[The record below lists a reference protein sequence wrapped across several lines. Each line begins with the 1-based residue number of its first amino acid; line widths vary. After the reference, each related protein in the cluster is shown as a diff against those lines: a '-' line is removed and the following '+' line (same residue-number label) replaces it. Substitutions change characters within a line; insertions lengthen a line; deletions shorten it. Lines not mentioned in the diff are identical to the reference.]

1 MKGKVTALTIAVT
14 MLLGLAQPAFTQ
26 SPMQLK
32 GVQVESQS
40 DGVTIKIAT
49 TGTPSYSASLIDT
62 PARLVI
68 DVTGAAYAWDKTRM
82 NPDMPPIKEIRG
94 SQWKVGTARVVVE
107 LTRKVGY
114 RIEQGPDGLTV
125 ILEPSATASSSDGV
139 KPEAAKP
146 DAPKAAPKKAD
157 VAKAEPKAET
167 AKADATK
174 TDAAVKPEPV
184 RKDIARVEAPK
195 APEPAKTETAKPE
208 PVKMD
213 APKPA
218 KPETA
223 KAEVPKPEP
232 AKKAEAAKPEA
243 VKNAEAVKP
252 EPVKA
257 EPKPVAKTEAPKVE
271 AAKVELA
278 KADTA
283 SEVMPQPAVIA
294 QATTTPPANG
304 GRLLSMDFKDADVIN
319 LLRILAA
326 ESGRNIVAGEDVKG
340 KVSISLRNVTWE
352 QALDT
357 ILEVKGLQKVE
368 KGNVLRIVST
378 EQLTKERE
386 AEARVN
392 EAKVKAEID
401 TRTKLAEAQIKEQ
414 DLAARKIANE
424 AAAEEARSRGPL
436 REETVRLSYAD
447 PEEVAKTLQGIL
459 GIPPEGTQPVS
470 GTLPSVPPV
479 ISSTGPNLAL
489 PNQPPFSAM
498 YGPGPAPAP
507 MVSVSQDVLAKGIT
521 IRAHKPTNT
530 IFIRHYQADLERIK
544 KLIRE
549 QLDIPLPQVKI
560 EARMEILDR
569 TALEAIGV
577 QWGGATAGNTGKAT
591 LVGQG
596 FQSAPS
602 TVPGMTLPAVGGVLQ
617 PDGSTVVTSPTGVQG
632 MRTKNNNFILDR
644 LLPIDTQTG
653 LPIGGNLV
661 NIPFQSLPN
670 ASQFTPAGG
679 IAFGI
684 VGTNFN
690 INLALQALENQGKT
704 RTLARPEIVTV
715 ENAKAEIS
723 LGEEIPYATVSS
735 AGTQIQFKEA
745 VLKLNVTPTV
755 TRERI
760 SNEDVTKIKL
770 VIMVENNSRGQ
781 TISPAPGV
789 AVPIINK
796 RKAETQVLIREG
808 ERLVIGGV
816 TQSSQENTVRK
827 VPVFGDIPVVGWL
840 FKARENFESGR
851 ELVVFLTPSLVK
863 SEAAIAARPPASR

>member
-1 MKGKVTALTIAVT
+1 MNRKVTALSLALL
-14 MLLGLAQPAFTQ
+14 MLLGPALPAAAQSAV
-26 SPMQLK
+26 QLK
-32 GVQVESQS
+32 NVQVESKS
-40 DGVTIKIAT
+40 EGVTIKIAT

-62 PARLVI
+62 PNRLVI
-68 DVTGAAYAWDKTRM
+68 DLTGAAYAWDKTRL
-82 NPDMPPIKEIRG
+82 NPDVAPIKEIRG

-114 RIEQGPDGLTV
+114 RIEESADGLSV
-125 ILEPSATASSSDGV
+125 ILEPSATASVDPAE
-139 KPEAAKP
+139 KAE
-146 DAPKAAPKKAD
+146 APKAAPKKA
-157 VAKAEPKAET
+157 ET
-167 AKADATK
+167 AKPEPTASKAE
-174 TDAAVKPEPV
+174 AVKPEPV

-195 APEPAKTETAKPE
+195 APEPVKAEPAKL
-208 PVKMD
+208 D
-213 APKPA
+213 APKPVKA
-218 KPETA
+218 EPVKLDAPKPVA
-223 KAEVPKPEP
+223 KADVPKP
-232 AKKAEAAKPEA
+232 AAKADAP
-243 VKNAEAVKP
+243 KP

-257 EPKPVAKTEAPKVE
+257 EAKAEAPKVDM
-271 AAKVELA
+271 AKTEVAEPA
-278 KADTA
+278 TA
-283 SEVMPQPAVIA
+283 VPAVPQPAVIA
-294 QATTTPPANG
+294 QATTTPPTNG
-304 GRLLSMDFKDADVIN
+304 GRLLSMDFKDADVVN

-352 QALDT
+352 QALET

-368 KGNVLRIVST
+368 KGNVIRIVST

-392 EAKVKAEID
+392 EAKLKAEID
-401 TRTKLAEAQIKEQ
+401 TRTKMAEAQIKEQ
-414 DLAARKIANE
+414 DLAARRIANE
-424 AAAEEARSRGPL
+424 AAAEEARQRGPL

-470 GTLPSVPPV
+470 GTIPSVPPV

-489 PNQPPFSAM
+489 PNQPPFSAL
-498 YGPGPAPAP
+498 YGPGAPP
-507 MVSVSQDVLAKGIT
+507 SPVVSVSQDVLAKGIT

-530 IFIRHYQADLERIK
+530 IFIRHYAADLERIK

-602 TVPGMTLPAVGGVLQ
+602 TVPGLTLPAVGGVLQ
-617 PDGSTVVTSPTGVQG
+617 PDGSTVVTAPTGVQG
-632 MRTKNNNFILDR
+632 LTTKNNNFLLDR
-644 LLPIDTQTG
+644 LLPIDRQTG

-760 SNEDVTKIKL
+760 INNEEITKIKL
-770 VIMVENNSRGQ
+770 VIIVENNSRGQ

-789 AVPIINK
+789 AVPVINK

-827 VPVFGDIPVVGWL
+827 VPVFGDIPLLGWM
-840 FKARENFESGR
+840 FKARENFETGR

-863 SEAAIAARPPASR
+863 TDGTLAARPASR

>member
-1 MKGKVTALTIAVT
+1 MKGKGMAFALAVL
-14 MLLGLAQPAFTQ
+14 MLIGLAHPAAGQ
-26 SPMQLK
+26 SAVQLK
-32 GVQVESQS
+32 DVQVEQQNDS
-40 DGVTIKIAT
+40 VTVKLWT
-49 TGTPSYSASLIDT
+49 TAIPSYSASLIDT
-62 PARLVI
+62 PTRLVI
-68 DVTGAAYAWDKTRM
+68 DLTGTAYAWDKSRV
-82 NPDMPPIKEIRG
+82 NPDVAPIREIRG
-94 SQWKVGTARVVVE
+94 SQWKVGTARIVLE

-114 RIEQGPDGLTV
+114 RIEPSAEGLSV
-125 ILEPSATASSSDGV
+125 VLEPSASAASD
-139 KPEAAKP
+139 
-146 DAPKAAPKKAD
+146 DAPKATASKPAPKT
-157 VAKAEPKAET
+157 VAKAEIAKAET
-167 AKADATK
+167 PKSDAAKPEMAKAEAPKADA
-174 TDAAVKPEPV
+174 
-184 RKDIARVEAPK
+184 RKDIARI
-195 APEPAKTETAKPE
+195 
-208 PVKMD
+208 D
-213 APKPA
+213 APRA
-218 KPETA
+218 
-223 KAEVPKPEP
+223 EP
-232 AKKAEAAKPEA
+232 AKKDVARAETPKAEPTKAEAPKP
-243 VKNAEAVKP
+243 V
-252 EPVKA
+252 VKA
-257 EPKPVAKTEAPKVE
+257 EVPKVE
-271 AAKVELA
+271 AAKADASKAEARVEA
-278 KADTA
+278 APV
-283 SEVMPQPAVIA
+283 VMTPPPAIVA
-294 QATTTPPANG
+294 QATVTPAPPPANG

-326 ESGRNIVAGEDVKG
+326 ESGKNIVAGDDVKG
-340 KVSISLRNVTWE
+340 KVSVSLRNVTWE

-357 ILEVKGLQKVE
+357 ILEVKGLQKIE
-368 KGNVLRIVST
+368 KGNVIRIVST

-392 EAKVKAEID
+392 EAKLKAEID
-401 TRTKLAEAQIKEQ
+401 TRTKLAEAQIREQ

-470 GTLPSVPPV
+470 GTIPSVSPV
-479 ISSTGPNLAL
+479 ISSTAPNLAL
-489 PNQPPFSAM
+489 PNQPPFSAL
-498 YGPGPAPAP
+498 YGPGPPPAAV
-507 MVSVSQDVLAKGIT
+507 VSISQDVLAKGIT
-521 IRAHKPTNT
+521 IRSHKPTNT

-577 QWGGATAGNTGKAT
+577 QWGGAAAGNTKNTT

-602 TVPGMTLPAVGGVLQ
+602 AVPGMTLPAVGGVLQ
-617 PDGSTVVTSPTGVQG
+617 PDGSTVVTAPTGVQG
-632 MRTKNNNFILDR
+632 VQPRNSDLTLSR
-644 LLPIDTQTG
+644 LLPVDRLTG

-715 ENAKAEIS
+715 ENNKAEVS

-745 VLKLNVTPTV
+745 VLKLTVTPTV
-755 TRERI
+755 TREKI
-760 SNEDVTKIKL
+760 NSEDITKIKMV
-770 VIMVENNSRGQ
+770 VIVENNSRGD
-781 TISPAPGV
+781 TITPAAGV
-789 AVPIINK
+789 SVPIINR
-796 RKAETQVLIREG
+796 RKAETQVLMREG

-816 TQSSQENTVRK
+816 TQSVQQQTVRK
-827 VPVFGDIPVVGWL
+827 VPLFGDIPLLGWL
-840 FKARENFESGR
+840 FKARENFETGR

-863 SEAAIAARPPASR
+863 SEGALAARPAAGK

>member
-1 MKGKVTALTIAVT
+1 MALTIALL
-14 MLLGLAQPAFTQ
+14 MLLGSALPAAAQSAV
-26 SPMQLK
+26 QLK
-32 GVQVESQS
+32 NVKVESRA

-62 PARLVI
+62 PNRLVI
-68 DVTGAAYAWDKTRM
+68 DVTGAAYAWDKTRL
-82 NPDMPPIKEIRG
+82 NPDVAPIKEIRG

-114 RIEQGPDGLTV
+114 RIEESVDGLSV
-125 ILEPSATASSSDGV
+125 ILEPSATASADPAE
-139 KPEAAKP
+139 KPEP
-146 DAPKAAPKKAD
+146 VKAAPKKAE
-157 VAKAEPKAET
+157 V
-167 AKADATK
+167 AKADAPK
-174 TDAAVKPEPV
+174 ADAVKPEPA
-184 RKDIARVEAPK
+184 RKDIARVETPK
-195 APEPAKTETAKPE
+195 APEPVKAEPAKPAPKPVAKAETPKAE
-208 PVKMD
+208 PVKAEPVKAEPVKPE
-213 APKPA
+213 APKPV
-218 KPETA
+218 A
-223 KAEVPKPEP
+223 KAETP
-232 AKKAEAAKPEA
+232 
-243 VKNAEAVKP
+243 KP

-257 EPKPVAKTEAPKVE
+257 EPKVETPKADV
-271 AAKVELA
+271 A
-278 KADTA
+278 KADVAPSGTA
-283 SEVMPQPAVIA
+283 VPAVPHPVVLA
-294 QATTTPPANG
+294 QATTTPADG

-319 LLRILAA
+319 LLRILAS

-340 KVSISLRNVTWE
+340 RVSISLRNVTWE

-368 KGNVLRIVST
+368 KGNVIRIVST

-392 EAKVKAEID
+392 EAKLKAEID
-401 TRTKLAEAQIKEQ
+401 TRTKMAEAQIKEQ
-414 DLAARKIANE
+414 DLAARRIANE
-424 AAAEEARSRGPL
+424 AAAEEARQRGPL

-470 GTLPSVPPV
+470 GTIPSVPPV

-489 PNQPPFSAM
+489 PNQPPFSAL
-498 YGPGPAPAP
+498 YGPGAPP
-507 MVSVSQDVLAKGIT
+507 SPVVSVSQDVLAKGIT

-530 IFIRHYQADLERIK
+530 IFIRHYAADLERIK
-544 KLIRE
+544 KLIHE

-577 QWGGATAGNTGKAT
+577 QWGGAAAGNAKNTT

-596 FQSAPS
+596 FQSAPGA
-602 TVPGMTLPAVGGVLQ
+602 VPGQTLPAVGGVLQ

-632 MRTKNNNFILDR
+632 LTTKNNNFNLSR
-644 LLPIDTQTG
+644 LLPIDTATG

-760 SNEDVTKIKL
+760 NNEEVTKIKL
-770 VIMVENNSRGQ
+770 VIIVENNSRGASL
-781 TISPAPGV
+781 SPAPGV
-789 AVPIINK
+789 LVPVINK

-827 VPVFGDIPVVGWL
+827 VPVFGDIPLLGWL
-840 FKARENFESGR
+840 FKARENFETGR

-863 SEAAIAARPPASR
+863 TDGALLARPASR

>member
-1 MKGKVTALTIAVT
+1 MTLALAVL
-14 MLLGLAQPAFTQ
+14 MLIGLAQPAAGQ
-26 SPMQLK
+26 SAIQLK
-32 GVQVESQS
+32 DVQVEQQS
-40 DGVTIKIAT
+40 DSVTVKLWT
-49 TGTPSYSASLIDT
+49 TGTPNYSASLIDT
-62 PARLVI
+62 PTRLVI
-68 DVTGAAYAWDKTRM
+68 DLTGTAYAWDKSRV
-82 NPDMPPIKEIRG
+82 NPDVAPIREIRG
-94 SQWKVGTARVVVE
+94 SQWKVGTARIVLE

-114 RIEQGPDGLTV
+114 RIEPSAEGLSV
-125 ILEPSATASSSDGV
+125 ILDPSASAVS
-139 KPEAAKP
+139 E
-146 DAPKAAPKKAD
+146 DAPKATASKPAPKP
-157 VAKAEPKAET
+157 VAKAEMAKAETPKVDPTKTEMVKVEAPKAE
-167 AKADATK
+167 
-174 TDAAVKPEPV
+174 P
-184 RKDIARVEAPK
+184 RKDIARVDAPKVSEAPK
-195 APEPAKTETAKPE
+195 VERVKKDVARAET
-208 PVKMD
+208 
-213 APKPA
+213 PKP
-218 KPETA
+218 
-223 KAEVPKPEP
+223 
-232 AKKAEAAKPEA
+232 
-243 VKNAEAVKP
+243 
-252 EPVKA
+252 
-257 EPKPVAKTEAPKVE
+257 EAPKVE
-271 AAKVELA
+271 APKPVVKAEAPKAEAPKAEVPKVEA
-278 KADTA
+278 VKANA
-283 SEVMPQPAVIA
+283 PEVEARVEPAPVVVTPPPAIVA
-294 QATTTPPANG
+294 QATATPTPAPAG
-304 GRLLSMDFKDADVIN
+304 GSGRLLSMDFKDADVIN

-340 KVSISLRNVTWE
+340 KVSISLRNVTWD

-368 KGNVLRIVST
+368 KGNVIRIVST

-392 EAKVKAEID
+392 EAKLKAEID

-414 DLAARKIANE
+414 DLAARKLANE

-459 GIPPEGTQPVS
+459 GIPPEGTSPVS
-470 GTLPSVPPV
+470 GTIPSVPPV
-479 ISSTGPNLAL
+479 IGSGGPNLAL
-489 PNQPPFSAM
+489 PNQPPFSAL
-498 YGPGPAPAP
+498 YGPGQPPAQ
-507 MVSVSQDVLAKGIT
+507 MVSISQDVLAKGIT

-544 KLIRE
+544 KLIHE

-577 QWGGATAGNTGKAT
+577 QWGGAAAGNTKNTT

-617 PDGSTVVTSPTGVQG
+617 PDGSTIVTSPTGVQG
-632 MRTKNNNFILDR
+632 VQSRNSNLNLSR
-644 LLPIDTQTG
+644 LLPVDTTTG

-670 ASQFTPAGG
+670 ASSFTPAGG

-715 ENAKAEIS
+715 ENNKAEVS

-745 VLKLNVTPTV
+745 VLKLTVTPTV
-755 TRERI
+755 TREKLN
-760 SNEDVTKIKL
+760 NEEITKIKMV
-770 VIMVENNSRGQ
+770 VIVENNSRGD
-781 TISPAPGV
+781 TITPAAGV
-789 AVPIINK
+789 SVPIINR
-796 RKAETQVLIREG
+796 RKAETQVLMREG

-816 TQSSQENTVRK
+816 TQSVQQNTVRK
-827 VPVFGDIPVVGWL
+827 VPLFGDIPLLGWL
-840 FKARENFESGR
+840 FKARETFESGR

-863 SEAAIAARPPASR
+863 SDGAMAARPASGR

>member
-1 MKGKVTALTIAVT
+1 MKGKVSALTLAVL
-14 MLLGLAQPAFTQ
+14 MLLGLAQPASAQ
-26 SPMQLK
+26 SAVQLK
-32 GVQVESQS
+32 DVQVESQL
-40 DGVTIKIAT
+40 DGVTVKIAT

-68 DVTGAAYAWDKTRM
+68 DLTGAAYAWDKTRL

-114 RIEQGPDGLTV
+114 RIEQSADGLSV
-125 ILEPSATASSSDGV
+125 VLEPSSTASIEPAKTEAPKAAAPKKVEPAKPEVAKSEAV
-139 KPEAAKP
+139 KPEA
-146 DAPKAAPKKAD
+146 
-157 VAKAEPKAET
+157 
-167 AKADATK
+167 
-174 TDAAVKPEPV
+174 
-184 RKDIARVEAPK
+184 RKDIARVETPK
-195 APEPAKTETAKPE
+195 APDPAKVDTVKADVPKPMAKAETPKPE
-208 PVKMD
+208 PKLE

-218 KPETA
+218 AKVEAPKHVV
-223 KAEVPKPEP
+223 KAEAPQVEP
-232 AKKAEAAKPEA
+232 AK
-243 VKNAEAVKP
+243 V
-252 EPVKA
+252 
-257 EPKPVAKTEAPKVE
+257 EAP
-271 AAKVELA
+271 KVELA
-278 KADTA
+278 KAEPAAETA
-283 SEVMPQPAVIA
+283 PPATAVIA

-304 GRLLSMDFKDADVIN
+304 GRLLSMDFKDADVVN

-340 KVSISLRNVTWE
+340 KVSLSLRNVTWE

-368 KGNVLRIVST
+368 KGNVIRIVST

-424 AAAEEARSRGPL
+424 AAAEEARARGPL

-470 GTLPSVPPV
+470 GTIPSVPPV
-479 ISSTGPNLAL
+479 ISSSGPNLAL
-489 PNQPPFSAM
+489 PNQPPFSAL
-498 YGPGPAPAP
+498 YGPGAPPAPL
-507 MVSVSQDVLAKGIT
+507 VSISQDVLAKGIT

-596 FQSAPS
+596 FQSAPGS
-602 TVPGMTLPAVGGVLQ
+602 TPGMTLPAVGGVLQ
-617 PDGSTVVTSPTGVQG
+617 PDGSTVVTSPTPVQG
-632 MRTKNNNFILDR
+632 MTTRNNAFLLNR
-644 LLPIDTQTG
+644 LLPIDSTTG

-755 TRERI
+755 TREKI
-760 SNEDVTKIKL
+760 NNDDVTKIKL
-770 VIMVENNSRGQ
+770 VIMVENNSRGD
-781 TISPAPGV
+781 TITPAAGV

-796 RKAETQVLIREG
+796 RKAETQVLMREG

-816 TQSSQENTVRK
+816 TQSVQQNTVRK
-827 VPVFGDIPVVGWL
+827 VPIFGDIPLLGWL
-840 FKARENFESGR
+840 FKARENFETGR

-863 SEAAIAARPPASR
+863 TDAVVARPAASR

>member
-1 MKGKVTALTIAVT
+1 MTRKATALTIALL
-14 MLLGLAQPAFTQ
+14 MLLGPALPAAAQNAV
-26 SPMQLK
+26 QLK
-32 GVQVESQS
+32 NVQVESRT

-62 PARLVI
+62 PNRLVI
-68 DVTGAAYAWDKTRM
+68 DVTGAAYAWSKTRL
-82 NPDMPPIKEIRG
+82 NPDVDPIKEIRG

-114 RIEQGPDGLTV
+114 RIEESADGLAV
-125 ILEPSATASSSDGV
+125 VLEPSATASVD
-139 KPEAAKP
+139 PAEKP
-146 DAPKAAPKKAD
+146 DTPKVAPKKAE
-157 VAKAEPKAET
+157 VAKTEVPKAE
-167 AKADATK
+167 APKAE
-174 TDAAVKPEPV
+174 AVKPEPA
-184 RKDIARVEAPK
+184 RKEIARVEAPK
-195 APEPAKTETAKPE
+195 APEPVKAEPGKPE
-208 PVKMD
+208 
-213 APKPA
+213 APKPV
-218 KPETA
+218 A
-223 KAEVPKPEP
+223 KAEAP
-232 AKKAEAAKPEA
+232 
-243 VKNAEAVKP
+243 KP

-257 EPKPVAKTEAPKVE
+257 EPKVEAPKADMAKTEVASS
-271 AAKVELA
+271 A
-278 KADTA
+278 TA
-283 SEVMPQPAVIA
+283 VPAVPHPVVIA
-294 QATTTPPANG
+294 QATTTPTDG
-304 GRLLSMDFKDADVIN
+304 GRLLSMDFKDADVVN

-326 ESGRNIVAGEDVKG
+326 ESGRNIVSGEDVKG
-340 KVSISLRNVTWE
+340 RVSISLRNVTWE

-368 KGNVLRIVST
+368 KGNVIRIVST

-392 EAKVKAEID
+392 EAKLKAEID
-401 TRTKLAEAQIKEQ
+401 TRTKMAEAQIKEQ
-414 DLAARKIANE
+414 DLAARRIANE
-424 AAAEEARSRGPL
+424 AAAEEARQRGPL

-459 GIPPEGTQPVS
+459 GIPPEGTQPIS
-470 GTLPSVPPV
+470 GTIPSVPPV

-489 PNQPPFSAM
+489 PNQPPFSAL
-498 YGPGPAPAP
+498 YGPGAPPAPV
-507 MVSVSQDVLAKGIT
+507 VSVSQDVLAKGIT

-544 KLIRE
+544 RLIRE

-569 TALEAIGV
+569 TALEALGV
-577 QWGGATAGNTGKAT
+577 QWGGATSANTGNTT

-602 TVPGMTLPAVGGVLQ
+602 TVPGLTLPVVGGVLQ

-632 MRTKNNNFILDR
+632 FQPRNTNMTLGR
-644 LLPIDTQTG
+644 LLPIDSLTG
-653 LPIGGNLV
+653 LPLAGNLV

-670 ASQFTPAGG
+670 ASNFTPAGG

-684 VGTNFN
+684 VGSRFN

-715 ENAKAEIS
+715 ENNKAEVS

-745 VLKLNVTPTV
+745 VLKLAVTPTV
-755 TRERI
+755 TREKI
-760 SNEDVTKIKL
+760 NNEDVTKIKM
-770 VIMVENNSRGQ
+770 VVMVENNSRGD
-781 TISPAPGV
+781 TISPAAGV
-789 AVPIINK
+789 SVPIIQR
-796 RKAETQVLIREG
+796 RKAETQVLMKEG

-816 TQSSQENTVRK
+816 TQSTQANTVRK
-827 VPVFGDIPVVGWL
+827 VPVFGDIPLLGWM
-840 FKARENFESGR
+840 FKARENFETGR
-851 ELVVFLTPSLVK
+851 ELVVFLTPTLVK
-863 SEAAIAARPPASR
+863 TDGALLAKPLSR

>member
-1 MKGKVTALTIAVT
+1 MKGKVSALTLAVL
-14 MLLGLAQPAFTQ
+14 MLLGLAQPASAQ
-26 SPMQLK
+26 SAVQLK
-32 GVQVESQS
+32 DVQVESQL
-40 DGVTIKIAT
+40 DGVTVKIAT

-68 DVTGAAYAWDKTRM
+68 DLTGAAYAWDKTRL

-94 SQWKVGTARVVVE
+94 SQWKAGTARVVVE

-114 RIEQGPDGLTV
+114 RIEQSAEGLSV
-125 ILEPSATASSSDGV
+125 VLEPSSTASTEPAKAETPKAAAPKKVETAKTETKSEPVKPEVAKSEAV
-139 KPEAAKP
+139 KPEA
-146 DAPKAAPKKAD
+146 
-157 VAKAEPKAET
+157 
-167 AKADATK
+167 
-174 TDAAVKPEPV
+174 
-184 RKDIARVEAPK
+184 RKDIARVETPK
-195 APEPAKTETAKPE
+195 APDPAKVDT
-208 PVKMD
+208 
-213 APKPA
+213 
-218 KPETA
+218 
-223 KAEVPKPEP
+223 
-232 AKKAEAAKPEA
+232 
-243 VKNAEAVKP
+243 
-252 EPVKA
+252 VKA
-257 EPKPVAKTEAPKVE
+257 DAPKPVAKAETPKPEPKLEAPKPAAKVE
-271 AAKVELA
+271 APKPVAKAEAPQVEPAKVELA
-278 KADTA
+278 KAEPAAETA
-283 SEVMPQPAVIA
+283 PPATAVIA
-294 QATTTPPANG
+294 QATTTPPTNG
-304 GRLLSMDFKDADVIN
+304 GRLLSMDFKDADVVN

-340 KVSISLRNVTWE
+340 KVSLSLRNVTWE

-368 KGNVLRIVST
+368 KGNVIRIVST

-392 EAKVKAEID
+392 EAKLKAEID

-470 GTLPSVPPV
+470 GTIPSVPPV
-479 ISSTGPNLAL
+479 ISSSGPNLAL

-498 YGPGPAPAP
+498 YGPGQPPAPL
-507 MVSVSQDVLAKGIT
+507 VSISQDVLAKGIT

-602 TVPGMTLPAVGGVLQ
+602 SVPGMTLPAVGGVLQ

-632 MRTKNNNFILDR
+632 MRTKNNNFLLDR
-644 LLPIDTQTG
+644 LLPIDTATG

-661 NIPFQSLPN
+661 NIPFSSLPN

-745 VLKLNVTPTV
+745 VLKLTVTPTV
-755 TRERI
+755 TREKI
-760 SNEDVTKIKL
+760 NNEDVTKIKL
-770 VIMVENNSRGQ
+770 VMIVENNSRGD
-781 TISPAPGV
+781 TITPAAGV

-796 RKAETQVLIREG
+796 RKAETQVLMREG

-816 TQSSQENTVRK
+816 TQSVQQNTVRK
-827 VPVFGDIPVVGWL
+827 VPIFGDIPLFGWL
-840 FKARENFESGR
+840 FKARENFETGR

-863 SEAAIAARPPASR
+863 TDAAVFARPAASR

>member
-1 MKGKVTALTIAVT
+1 MIGKGMTLALAVL
-14 MLLGLAQPAFTQ
+14 MLIGLAQPAAGQ
-26 SPMQLK
+26 SAMQLK
-32 GVQVESQS
+32 DVQVEQQS
-40 DGVTIKIAT
+40 DSVTVKLWT
-49 TGTPSYSASLIDT
+49 TGTPNYSASLIDT
-62 PARLVI
+62 PTRLVI
-68 DVTGAAYAWDKTRM
+68 DLTGTAYAWDKSRV
-82 NPDMPPIKEIRG
+82 NPDVAPIREIRG
-94 SQWKVGTARVVVE
+94 SQWKVGTARIVLE

-114 RIEQGPDGLTV
+114 RIEPSAEGLSV
-125 ILEPSATASSSDGV
+125 ILEPSASAVS
-139 KPEAAKP
+139 A
-146 DAPKAAPKKAD
+146 DAPKATASKPAPKP
-157 VAKAEPKAET
+157 VAKAEMAKAETPKVDPTKAEMVKVQAPKAE
-167 AKADATK
+167 
-174 TDAAVKPEPV
+174 P
-184 RKDIARVEAPK
+184 RKDIARVDAAKVSEALK
-195 APEPAKTETAKPE
+195 AE
-208 PVKMD
+208 PVKKD
-213 APKPA
+213 VARAETPKA
-218 KPETA
+218 
-223 KAEVPKPEP
+223 
-232 AKKAEAAKPEA
+232 
-243 VKNAEAVKP
+243 
-252 EPVKA
+252 
-257 EPKPVAKTEAPKVE
+257 EAPKVE
-271 AAKVELA
+271 APKPAVKAEAPKAEAPKVEALKA
-278 KADTA
+278 EVPKVEAVKADA
-283 SEVMPQPAVIA
+283 PKDEARVEPAPVVVTPPPAIVA
-294 QATTTPPANG
+294 QATATPTPAPAG
-304 GRLLSMDFKDADVIN
+304 GSGRLLSMDFKDADVIN

-340 KVSISLRNVTWE
+340 KVSISLRNVTWD

-368 KGNVLRIVST
+368 KGNVIRIVST

-392 EAKVKAEID
+392 EAKLKAEID

-414 DLAARKIANE
+414 DLAARKLANE

-470 GTLPSVPPV
+470 GTIPSVPPV
-479 ISSTGPNLAL
+479 IGSGGPNLAL
-489 PNQPPFSAM
+489 PNQPPFSAL

-507 MVSVSQDVLAKGIT
+507 VVSISQDVLAKGIT

-544 KLIRE
+544 KLIHE

-577 QWGGATAGNTGKAT
+577 QWGGAAAGNTKNTT

-602 TVPGMTLPAVGGVLQ
+602 AVPGMTLPAVGGVLQ

-632 MRTKNNNFILDR
+632 LQTRNSNFNLSR
-644 LLPIDTQTG
+644 LLPVDTTTG

-670 ASQFTPAGG
+670 ASSFTPAGG

-715 ENAKAEIS
+715 ENNKAEVS

-745 VLKLNVTPTV
+745 VLKLTVTPTV
-755 TRERI
+755 TREKLN
-760 SNEDVTKIKL
+760 NEEITKIKMV
-770 VIMVENNSRGQ
+770 VIVENNSRGD
-781 TISPAPGV
+781 TITPAAGV
-789 AVPIINK
+789 SVPIINR
-796 RKAETQVLIREG
+796 RKAETQVLMREG

-816 TQSSQENTVRK
+816 TQSVQQNTVRK
-827 VPVFGDIPVVGWL
+827 VPVFGDIPLLGWL
-840 FKARENFESGR
+840 FKARETFESGR

-863 SEAAIAARPPASR
+863 SDGAIAARPASGR

>member
-1 MKGKVTALTIAVT
+1 MKGKRIA
-14 MLLGLAQPAFTQ
+14 LGLAVLMLIGTGQ
-26 SPMQLK
+26 SATGQSAMQLK
-32 GVQVESQS
+32 DVQVEQQADS
-40 DGVTIKIAT
+40 VTVKLWT
-49 TGTPSYSASLIDT
+49 TGTPNYSASLIDT
-62 PARLVI
+62 PTRLVI
-68 DVTGAAYAWDKTRM
+68 DLTGTAYAWDKTRV
-82 NPDMPPIKEIRG
+82 NPDVAPIREIRG
-94 SQWKVGTARVVVE
+94 SQWKVGTARIVLE

-114 RIEQGPDGLTV
+114 RIEPSAEGLSV
-125 ILEPSATASSSDGV
+125 ILEPSATAVTD
-139 KPEAAKP
+139 
-146 DAPKAAPKKAD
+146 DAPKAAARKPAPKP
-157 VAKAEPKAET
+157 VAKAETPQVDAPKADAPKPEAPKAE
-167 AKADATK
+167 A
-174 TDAAVKPEPV
+174 
-184 RKDIARVEAPK
+184 RKDIARVDPPKAPAAPKAEPAKAEPVKKDVARAETPKADSAKVEAPK
-195 APEPAKTETAKPE
+195 
-208 PVKMD
+208 PVL
-213 APKPA
+213 
-218 KPETA
+218 
-223 KAEVPKPEP
+223 
-232 AKKAEAAKPEA
+232 KAEAPK
-243 VKNAEAVKP
+243 V
-252 EPVKA
+252 EPAPKA
-257 EPKPVAKTEAPKVE
+257 EAPKVE
-271 AAKVELA
+271 A
-278 KADTA
+278 
-283 SEVMPQPAVIA
+283 PAPVIVPPPPAIVA
-294 QATTTPPANG
+294 QATVTPAPPPAG

-368 KGNVLRIVST
+368 RGNVIRIVST

-392 EAKVKAEID
+392 DAKLKAEID

-414 DLAARKIANE
+414 DLAARRLANE

-447 PEEVAKTLQGIL
+447 PDEVAKTLQGIL

-470 GTLPSVPPV
+470 GTIPSVPTV
-479 ISSTGPNLAL
+479 ISSSAPNLAL
-489 PNQPPFSAM
+489 PSQPPFSAL
-498 YGPGPAPAP
+498 YVPGQAPAQ
-507 MVSVSQDVLAKGIT
+507 MVSISQDVLAKGIT
-521 IRAHKPTNT
+521 IRSHKPTNT

-577 QWGGATAGNTGKAT
+577 QWGGAAAGNVGSNTI
-591 LVGQG
+591 VGQG

-602 TVPGMTLPAVGGVLQ
+602 AVPGMTLPAVGGVLQ
-617 PDGSTVVTSPTGVQG
+617 PDGSTVVTTPTGAQG
-632 MRTKNNNFILDR
+632 IATRNSNLTLSR
-644 LLPIDTQTG
+644 LLPIDTSTG

-684 VGTNFN
+684 VGTKFN

-715 ENAKAEIS
+715 ENNKAEVS

-745 VLKLNVTPTV
+745 VLKLTVTPTV
-755 TRERI
+755 TREKLN
-760 SNEDVTKIKL
+760 NEEITKIKMV
-770 VIMVENNSRGQ
+770 VIVENNSRGD
-781 TISPAPGV
+781 TITPAAGV
-789 AVPIINK
+789 SVPIINR
-796 RKAETQVLIREG
+796 RKAETQVLMREG

-816 TQSSQENTVRK
+816 TQSVQQNTVRK
-827 VPVFGDIPVVGWL
+827 VPLFGDIPLLGWL
-840 FKARENFESGR
+840 FKARETFESGR
-851 ELVVFLTPSLVK
+851 ELVVFLTPSLVR
-863 SEAAIAARPPASR
+863 SDGAIAVRPR

>member
-1 MKGKVTALTIAVT
+1 MKGKGMAFALAVL
-14 MLLGLAQPAFTQ
+14 MLIGLAHPAAGQ
-26 SPMQLK
+26 SAVQLK
-32 GVQVESQS
+32 DVQVEQQNDS
-40 DGVTIKIAT
+40 VTVKLWT
-49 TGTPSYSASLIDT
+49 TGIPSYSASLIDT
-62 PARLVI
+62 PTRLVI
-68 DVTGAAYAWDKTRM
+68 DLTGTAYAWDKSRV
-82 NPDMPPIKEIRG
+82 NPDVAPIREIRG
-94 SQWKVGTARVVVE
+94 SQWKVGTARIVLE

-114 RIEQGPDGLTV
+114 RIEPSAEGLSV
-125 ILEPSATASSSDGV
+125 VLEPSASAASD
-139 KPEAAKP
+139 
-146 DAPKAAPKKAD
+146 DAPKATASKPAPKTVAKPEI
-157 VAKAEPKAET
+157 AKAETPKSDAAKPEMAKAE
-167 AKADATK
+167 APKADA
-174 TDAAVKPEPV
+174 
-184 RKDIARVEAPK
+184 RKDIARI
-195 APEPAKTETAKPE
+195 
-208 PVKMD
+208 D
-213 APKPA
+213 APRA
-218 KPETA
+218 
-223 KAEVPKPEP
+223 EP
-232 AKKAEAAKPEA
+232 AKKDVARAETPKA
-243 VKNAEAVKP
+243 

-257 EPKPVAKTEAPKVE
+257 EPVKAEPTKKDVARAETPKAEPTKAEAPKPVVKAEVPKVE
-271 AAKVELA
+271 AAKADASKAEARVEA
-278 KADTA
+278 APV
-283 SEVMPQPAVIA
+283 VMTPPPAIVA
-294 QATTTPPANG
+294 QATVTPAPPPANG

-326 ESGRNIVAGEDVKG
+326 ESGKNIVAGDDVKG
-340 KVSISLRNVTWE
+340 KVSVSLRNVTWE

-357 ILEVKGLQKVE
+357 ILEVKGLQKIE
-368 KGNVLRIVST
+368 KGNVIRIVST

-392 EAKVKAEID
+392 EAKLKAEID
-401 TRTKLAEAQIKEQ
+401 TRTKLAEAQIREQ

-470 GTLPSVPPV
+470 GTIPSVSPV
-479 ISSTGPNLAL
+479 ISSTAPNLAL
-489 PNQPPFSAM
+489 PNQPPFSAL
-498 YGPGPAPAP
+498 YGPGPPPAAV
-507 MVSVSQDVLAKGIT
+507 VSISQDVLAKGIT
-521 IRAHKPTNT
+521 IRSHKPTNT

-577 QWGGATAGNTGKAT
+577 QWGGAAAGNTKNTT

-602 TVPGMTLPAVGGVLQ
+602 AVPGMTLPAVGGVLQ
-617 PDGSTVVTSPTGVQG
+617 PDGSTVVTAPTGVQG
-632 MRTKNNNFILDR
+632 VQPRNSDLTLSR
-644 LLPIDTQTG
+644 LLPVDRLTG

-715 ENAKAEIS
+715 ENNKAEVS

-745 VLKLNVTPTV
+745 VLKLTVTPTV
-755 TRERI
+755 TREKI
-760 SNEDVTKIKL
+760 NSEDITKIKMV
-770 VIMVENNSRGQ
+770 VIVENNSRGD
-781 TISPAPGV
+781 TITPAAGV
-789 AVPIINK
+789 SVPIINR
-796 RKAETQVLIREG
+796 RKAETQVLMREG

-816 TQSSQENTVRK
+816 TQSVQQQTVRK
-827 VPVFGDIPVVGWL
+827 VPLFGDIPLLGWL
-840 FKARENFESGR
+840 FKARENFETGR

-863 SEAAIAARPPASR
+863 SEGALAARPAAGK

>member
-1 MKGKVTALTIAVT
+1 MNGKVSAVMLAVL
-14 MLLGLAQPAFTQ
+14 MLLGLAQPASAQ
-26 SPMQLK
+26 SAVQLK
-32 GVQVESQS
+32 DVQVESQL
-40 DGVTIKIAT
+40 DGVTVKITT
-49 TGTPSYSASLIDT
+49 TGMPSYSASLIDT

-68 DVTGAAYAWDKTRM
+68 DLTGAAYAWDKTRL
-82 NPDMPPIKEIRG
+82 NPDLPPIKEIRG

-114 RIEQGPDGLTV
+114 RIEQSADGLSV
-125 ILEPSATASSSDGV
+125 VLEPSSTASTE
-139 KPEAAKP
+139 PAKAE
-146 DAPKAAPKKAD
+146 APKAAPKKIET
-157 VAKAEPKAET
+157 AKAEPKPEA
-167 AKADATK
+167 AK
-174 TDAAVKPEPV
+174 TDTVKPEA
-184 RKDIARVEAPK
+184 RKDIARVETPK
-195 APEPAKTETAKPE
+195 APDPAKADATKVDAPKPVAKAETPKPE
-208 PVKMD
+208 TPKADTPKAEVKVDAPKPVVKMD
-213 APKPA
+213 APKP
-218 KPETA
+218 
-223 KAEVPKPEP
+223 V
-232 AKKAEAAKPEA
+232 
-243 VKNAEAVKP
+243 V
-252 EPVKA
+252 
-257 EPKPVAKTEAPKVE
+257 KTEAPKVE
-271 AAKVELA
+271 PIKAEIA
-278 KADTA
+278 KAEPAAETA
-283 SEVMPQPAVIA
+283 AVPQPAVIA
-294 QATTTPPANG
+294 QATTTPPTNG
-304 GRLLSMDFKDADVIN
+304 GRLLSMDFKDADVVN

-326 ESGRNIVAGEDVKG
+326 ESGRNIVAGDDVKG

-368 KGNVLRIVST
+368 KGNVIRIVST

-392 EAKVKAEID
+392 EAKLKAEID

-470 GTLPSVPPV
+470 GTIPSVPPV
-479 ISSTGPNLAL
+479 ISSSGPNLAL
-489 PNQPPFSAM
+489 PNQPPFSAL

-507 MVSVSQDVLAKGIT
+507 VVSISQDVLAKGIT

-544 KLIRE
+544 KLIHE

-602 TVPGMTLPAVGGVLQ
+602 AIPGMTLPAVGGVLQ

-632 MRTKNNNFILDR
+632 MRTKNNNSLLDR
-644 LLPIDTQTG
+644 LLPIDTATG

-715 ENAKAEIS
+715 ENSKAEIS

-755 TRERI
+755 VRERI
-760 SNEDVTKIKL
+760 SNQDVTKLKL
-770 VIMVENNSRGQ
+770 VIMVENNSRGD
-781 TISPAPGV
+781 TITPAAGV

-796 RKAETQVLIREG
+796 RKAETQVLMREG

-816 TQSSQENTVRK
+816 TQSVQQNTVRK
-827 VPVFGDIPVVGWL
+827 VPIFGDIPVLGWL
-840 FKARENFESGR
+840 FKARENFETGR

-863 SEAAIAARPPASR
+863 TDGAVVARPAASR

>member
-1 MKGKVTALTIAVT
+1 MTRKATALTIALL
-14 MLLGLAQPAFTQ
+14 MLLGPALPAAAQNAV
-26 SPMQLK
+26 QLK
-32 GVQVESQS
+32 NVQVESRT

-62 PARLVI
+62 PNRLVI
-68 DVTGAAYAWDKTRM
+68 DVTGAAYAWSKTRL
-82 NPDMPPIKEIRG
+82 NPDVDPIKEIRG

-114 RIEQGPDGLTV
+114 RIEESADGLAV
-125 ILEPSATASSSDGV
+125 VLEPSATASVDPAE
-139 KPEAAKP
+139 KPET
-146 DAPKAAPKKAD
+146 PKAAPKKAE
-157 VAKAEPKAET
+157 VAKTEVPKAE
-167 AKADATK
+167 APKAE
-174 TDAAVKPEPV
+174 AVKPEPA

-195 APEPAKTETAKPE
+195 APEPVKAE
-208 PVKMD
+208 PVKPES
-213 APKPA
+213 PKPV
-218 KPETA
+218 A
-223 KAEVPKPEP
+223 KAEAP
-232 AKKAEAAKPEA
+232 
-243 VKNAEAVKP
+243 KP

-257 EPKPVAKTEAPKVE
+257 EPKVEAPKADMAKTEVASS
-271 AAKVELA
+271 A
-278 KADTA
+278 TA
-283 SEVMPQPAVIA
+283 VPAVPHPVVIA
-294 QATTTPPANG
+294 QATTTPADG
-304 GRLLSMDFKDADVIN
+304 GRLLSMDFKDADVVN

-326 ESGRNIVAGEDVKG
+326 ESGRNIVSGEDVKG
-340 KVSISLRNVTWE
+340 RVSISLRNVTWE

-368 KGNVLRIVST
+368 KGNVIRIVST

-392 EAKVKAEID
+392 EAKLKAEID
-401 TRTKLAEAQIKEQ
+401 TRTKMAEAQIKEQ

-424 AAAEEARSRGPL
+424 AAAEEARQRGPL

-470 GTLPSVPPV
+470 GTIPSVPPV

-489 PNQPPFSAM
+489 PNQPPFSAL
-498 YGPGPAPAP
+498 YGPGAPPAPV
-507 MVSVSQDVLAKGIT
+507 VSVSQDVLAKGIT

-530 IFIRHYQADLERIK
+530 IFIRHYAADLERIK
-544 KLIRE
+544 KLIHE

-577 QWGGATAGNTGKAT
+577 QWGGSTSANTGNTT

-602 TVPGMTLPAVGGVLQ
+602 AVPGMTLPVVGGVLQ

-632 MRTKNNNFILDR
+632 FQPRNTNMTLGRF
-644 LLPIDTQTG
+644 LPIDTLTG

-670 ASQFTPAGG
+670 ASNFTPAGG

-684 VGTNFN
+684 VGSRFN

-715 ENAKAEIS
+715 ENNKAEVS

-745 VLKLNVTPTV
+745 VLKLSVTPTV

-760 SNEDVTKIKL
+760 ANEDITKIKM
-770 VIMVENNSRGQ
+770 VVMVENNSRGD
-781 TISPAPGV
+781 TISPAAGV
-789 AVPIINK
+789 SVPIIQR
-796 RKAETQVLIREG
+796 RKAETQVLMREG

-816 TQSSQENTVRK
+816 TQSVQQNTVRK
-827 VPVFGDIPVVGWL
+827 VPVFGDIPLLGWL
-840 FKARENFESGR
+840 FKARENFETGR

-863 SEAAIAARPPASR
+863 TDGALLARPASR

>member
-1 MKGKVTALTIAVT
+1 MNGKVSAFTLAVL
-14 MLLGLAQPAFTQ
+14 MLLGLAQSASAQ
-26 SPMQLK
+26 SAVQLK
-32 GVQVESQS
+32 NVQVESQL
-40 DGVTIKIAT
+40 DGVTVKIAT

-68 DVTGAAYAWDKTRM
+68 DLTGAAYAWDKTRL
-82 NPDMPPIKEIRG
+82 NPDLPPIKEIRG

-114 RIEQGPDGLTV
+114 RIEQSADGLSV
-125 ILEPSATASSSDGV
+125 VLEPSSTASTEPVRS
-139 KPEAAKP
+139 E
-146 DAPKAAPKKAD
+146 APKAAPKK
-157 VAKAEPKAET
+157 VETAKAEPKHEPVKAE
-167 AKADATK
+167 
-174 TDAAVKPEPV
+174 AVKPEV
-184 RKDIARVEAPK
+184 RKDIARVETPK
-195 APEPAKTETAKPE
+195 APDPTKADATKVDAPKPMAKAETPKAETPKADAPKP
-208 PVKMD
+208 VAKMD
-213 APKPA
+213 APKPVV
-218 KPETA
+218 
-223 KAEVPKPEP
+223 KAEAPKVEP
-232 AKKAEAAKPEA
+232 AKIEVA
-243 VKNAEAVKP
+243 KP

-257 EPKPVAKTEAPKVE
+257 EI
-271 AAKVELA
+271 A
-278 KADTA
+278 KAEPAKAEPAAETA
-283 SEVMPQPAVIA
+283 VVPQPAVIA
-294 QATTTPPANG
+294 QATTTPPPTN
-304 GRLLSMDFKDADVIN
+304 GRLLSMDFKDADVVN

-326 ESGRNIVAGEDVKG
+326 ESGRNIVAGDDVKG

-368 KGNVLRIVST
+368 KGNVIRIVST

-386 AEARVN
+386 AEALVN
-392 EAKVKAEID
+392 DAKVKAEID

-424 AAAEEARSRGPL
+424 VAAEEARSRGPL

-459 GIPPEGTQPVS
+459 GIPPEGTQVS
-470 GTLPSVPPV
+470 GTIPSVPPV
-479 ISSTGPNLAL
+479 ISSSGPNLAL
-489 PNQPPFSAM
+489 PNQPPFSAL
-498 YGPGPAPAP
+498 YGPGPPPAP
-507 MVSVSQDVLAKGIT
+507 VVSISQDVLAKGIT

-544 KLIRE
+544 KLIHE
-549 QLDIPLPQVKI
+549 NLDIPLPQVKI

-602 TVPGMTLPAVGGVLQ
+602 AIPGMTLPAVGGVLQ

-755 TRERI
+755 VREKI
-760 SNEDVTKIKL
+760 NNADVTKLKL
-770 VIMVENNSRGQ
+770 VIMVENNSRGA
-781 TISPAPGV
+781 TITPAAGV

-816 TQSSQENTVRK
+816 TQSTQENTVRK
-827 VPVFGDIPVVGWL
+827 VPIFGDIPVVGWL

-863 SEAAIAARPPASR
+863 SEAALAARPAASR

>member
-1 MKGKVTALTIAVT
+1 MAPP
-14 MLLGLAQPAFTQ
+14 PAI
-26 SPMQLK
+26 
-32 GVQVESQS
+32 V
-40 DGVTIKIAT
+40 
-49 TGTPSYSASLIDT
+49 
-62 PARLVI
+62 
-68 DVTGAAYAWDKTRM
+68 
-82 NPDMPPIKEIRG
+82 
-94 SQWKVGTARVVVE
+94 
-107 LTRKVGY
+107 
-114 RIEQGPDGLTV
+114 
-125 ILEPSATASSSDGV
+125 
-139 KPEAAKP
+139 
-146 DAPKAAPKKAD
+146 
-157 VAKAEPKAET
+157 
-167 AKADATK
+167 
-174 TDAAVKPEPV
+174 
-184 RKDIARVEAPK
+184 
-195 APEPAKTETAKPE
+195 
-208 PVKMD
+208 
-213 APKPA
+213 
-218 KPETA
+218 
-223 KAEVPKPEP
+223 
-232 AKKAEAAKPEA
+232 
-243 VKNAEAVKP
+243 
-252 EPVKA
+252 
-257 EPKPVAKTEAPKVE
+257 
-271 AAKVELA
+271 
-278 KADTA
+278 
-283 SEVMPQPAVIA
+283 A
-294 QATTTPPANG
+294 QATVTPAPPPANG

-326 ESGRNIVAGEDVKG
+326 ESGKNIVAGDDVKG
-340 KVSISLRNVTWE
+340 KVSVSLRNVTWE

-357 ILEVKGLQKVE
+357 ILEVKGLQKIE
-368 KGNVLRIVST
+368 KGNVIRIVST

-392 EAKVKAEID
+392 EAKLKAEID
-401 TRTKLAEAQIKEQ
+401 TRTKLAEAQIREQ

-470 GTLPSVPPV
+470 GTIPSVPPV
-479 ISSTGPNLAL
+479 ISSSAPNLAL
-489 PNQPPFSAM
+489 PNQPPFSAL
-498 YGPGPAPAP
+498 YGPGQPPAAV
-507 MVSVSQDVLAKGIT
+507 VSISQDVLAKGIT
-521 IRAHKPTNT
+521 IRSHKPTNT

-577 QWGGATAGNTGKAT
+577 QWGGAAAGNVGHST

-602 TVPGMTLPAVGGVLQ
+602 AVPGMTLPAVGGVLQ
-617 PDGSTVVTSPTGVQG
+617 PDGSTIVTAPTGVQG
-632 MRTKNNNFILDR
+632 IQPRNTDLTLSR
-644 LLPIDTQTG
+644 LLPVDRLTG

-684 VGTNFN
+684 VGTKFN

-715 ENAKAEIS
+715 ENNKAEVS

-745 VLKLNVTPTV
+745 VLKLTVTPTV
-755 TRERI
+755 TREKI
-760 SNEDVTKIKL
+760 NNEDITKIKMV
-770 VIMVENNSRGQ
+770 VIVENNSRGD
-781 TISPAPGV
+781 TITPAAGV
-789 AVPIINK
+789 SVPIINR
-796 RKAETQVLIREG
+796 RKAETQVLMREG

-816 TQSSQENTVRK
+816 TQSVQQNTVRK
-827 VPVFGDIPVVGWL
+827 VPLFGDIPLLGWL
-840 FKARENFESGR
+840 FKARETFESGR

-863 SEAAIAARPPASR
+863 TDGTLAARPAPGR

>member
-1 MKGKVTALTIAVT
+1 MTRKATALTIALL
-14 MLLGLAQPAFTQ
+14 MLLGPALPAAAQNAV
-26 SPMQLK
+26 QLK
-32 GVQVESQS
+32 NVQVESRT

-62 PARLVI
+62 PNRLVI
-68 DVTGAAYAWDKTRM
+68 DVTGAAYAWSKTRL
-82 NPDMPPIKEIRG
+82 NPDVDPIKEIRG

-114 RIEQGPDGLTV
+114 RIEESADGLAV
-125 ILEPSATASSSDGV
+125 VLEPSATASVDPAE
-139 KPEAAKP
+139 KPET
-146 DAPKAAPKKAD
+146 PKAAPKKAE
-157 VAKAEPKAET
+157 VAKTEVPKAE
-167 AKADATK
+167 APKAE
-174 TDAAVKPEPV
+174 AVKPEPA

-195 APEPAKTETAKPE
+195 APEPVKAE
-208 PVKMD
+208 PVKPES
-213 APKPA
+213 PKPV
-218 KPETA
+218 A
-223 KAEVPKPEP
+223 KAEAP
-232 AKKAEAAKPEA
+232 
-243 VKNAEAVKP
+243 KP

-257 EPKPVAKTEAPKVE
+257 EPKVEAPKADMAKTEVASS
-271 AAKVELA
+271 A
-278 KADTA
+278 TA
-283 SEVMPQPAVIA
+283 VPAVPHPVVIA
-294 QATTTPPANG
+294 QATTTPADG
-304 GRLLSMDFKDADVIN
+304 GRLLSMDFKDADVVN

-326 ESGRNIVAGEDVKG
+326 ESGRNIVSGEDVKG
-340 KVSISLRNVTWE
+340 RVSISLRNVTWE

-368 KGNVLRIVST
+368 KGNVIRIVST

-392 EAKVKAEID
+392 EAKLKAEID
-401 TRTKLAEAQIKEQ
+401 TRTKMAEAQIKEQ

-424 AAAEEARSRGPL
+424 AAAEEARQRGPL

-459 GIPPEGTQPVS
+459 GIPPEGTQPIS
-470 GTLPSVPPV
+470 GTIPSVPPV

-489 PNQPPFSAM
+489 PNQPPFSAL
-498 YGPGPAPAP
+498 YGPGAPPAPV
-507 MVSVSQDVLAKGIT
+507 VSVSQDVLAKGIT

-530 IFIRHYQADLERIK
+530 IFIRHYAADLERIK
-544 KLIRE
+544 RLIRE

-577 QWGGATAGNTGKAT
+577 QWGGATTANTGNTT

-602 TVPGMTLPAVGGVLQ
+602 TVPGLTLPVVGGVLQ
-617 PDGSTVVTSPTGVQG
+617 PDGSTVVTAPTPVQG
-632 MRTKNNNFILDR
+632 FQPRNTNMSLGR
-644 LLPIDTQTG
+644 LLPIDSLTG

-670 ASQFTPAGG
+670 ASNFTPAGG

-684 VGTNFN
+684 VGSRFN

-715 ENAKAEIS
+715 ENNKAEVS

-745 VLKLNVTPTV
+745 VLKLAVTPTV
-755 TRERI
+755 TREKI
-760 SNEDVTKIKL
+760 NNEDITKIKM
-770 VIMVENNSRGQ
+770 VVMVENNSRGD
-781 TISPAPGV
+781 TISPAAGV
-789 AVPIINK
+789 SVPIIQR
-796 RKAETQVLIREG
+796 RKAETQVLMREG

-816 TQSSQENTVRK
+816 TQSVQQNTVRK
-827 VPVFGDIPVVGWL
+827 VPVFGDIPLLGWM
-840 FKARENFESGR
+840 FKARENFETGR
-851 ELVVFLTPSLVK
+851 ELVVFLTPTLVK
-863 SEAAIAARPPASR
+863 TDGALLAKPLSR

>member
-1 MKGKVTALTIAVT
+1 VKLW
-14 MLLGLAQPAFTQ
+14 
-26 SPMQLK
+26 
-32 GVQVESQS
+32 
-40 DGVTIKIAT
+40 T
-49 TGTPSYSASLIDT
+49 TGTPNYSASLIDT
-62 PARLVI
+62 PTRLVI
-68 DVTGAAYAWDKTRM
+68 DLTGTAYAWDKTRV
-82 NPDMPPIKEIRG
+82 NPDVAPIREIRG
-94 SQWKVGTARVVVE
+94 SQWKVGTARIVLE

-114 RIEQGPDGLTV
+114 RIEPSAEGLSV
-125 ILEPSATASSSDGV
+125 ILEPSATAVTD
-139 KPEAAKP
+139 
-146 DAPKAAPKKAD
+146 DAPKAAARKPAPKP
-157 VAKAEPKAET
+157 VAKAETPQVDAPKADAPKPEAPKAE
-167 AKADATK
+167 A
-174 TDAAVKPEPV
+174 
-184 RKDIARVEAPK
+184 RKDIARVDAPK
-195 APEPAKTETAKPE
+195 APA
-208 PVKMD
+208 
-213 APKPA
+213 APKA
-218 KPETA
+218 
-223 KAEVPKPEP
+223 
-232 AKKAEAAKPEA
+232 
-243 VKNAEAVKP
+243 

-257 EPKPVAKTEAPKVE
+257 EPAKKDVARAETPKADSPKVDAPKLAMKAEAPKVE
-271 AAKVELA
+271 PAPKAEAPKVELA
-278 KADTA
+278 KVEA
-283 SEVMPQPAVIA
+283 PAPVIVPPPPAIVA
-294 QATTTPPANG
+294 QATVTPAPPPAG

-368 KGNVLRIVST
+368 RGNVIRIVST

-392 EAKVKAEID
+392 DAKLKAEID

-414 DLAARKIANE
+414 DLAARRLANE

-447 PEEVAKTLQGIL
+447 PDEVAKTLQGIL

-470 GTLPSVPPV
+470 GTIPSVPTV
-479 ISSTGPNLAL
+479 ISSSAPNLAL
-489 PNQPPFSAM
+489 PSQPPFSAL
-498 YGPGPAPAP
+498 YGPGQAPAQ
-507 MVSVSQDVLAKGIT
+507 MVSISQDVLAKGIT
-521 IRAHKPTNT
+521 IRSHKPTNT

-577 QWGGATAGNTGKAT
+577 QWGGAAAGNVGSNTI
-591 LVGQG
+591 VGQG

-602 TVPGMTLPAVGGVLQ
+602 AVPGMTLPAVGGVLQ
-617 PDGSTVVTSPTGVQG
+617 PDGSTVVTTPTGAQG
-632 MRTKNNNFILDR
+632 IATRNSNLTLSR
-644 LLPIDTQTG
+644 LLPIDTSTG

-684 VGTNFN
+684 VGTKFN

-715 ENAKAEIS
+715 ENNKAEVS

-745 VLKLNVTPTV
+745 VLKLTVTPTV
-755 TRERI
+755 TREKLN
-760 SNEDVTKIKL
+760 NEEITKIKMV
-770 VIMVENNSRGQ
+770 VIVENNSRGD
-781 TISPAPGV
+781 TITPAAGV
-789 AVPIINK
+789 SVPIINR
-796 RKAETQVLIREG
+796 RKAETQVLMREG

-816 TQSSQENTVRK
+816 TQSVQQNTVRK
-827 VPVFGDIPVVGWL
+827 VPLFGDIPLLGWL
-840 FKARENFESGR
+840 FKARETFESGR
-851 ELVVFLTPSLVK
+851 ELVVFLTPSLVR
-863 SEAAIAARPPASR
+863 SDGAIAVRPR

>member
-1 MKGKVTALTIAVT
+1 MIGKFTALTITVLMLSGAALPAAAQSAV
-14 MLLGLAQPAFTQ
+14 
-26 SPMQLK
+26 QLK
-32 GVQVESQS
+32 DVQVESQS
-40 DGVTIKIAT
+40 EGVTVKIAT

-62 PARLVI
+62 PSRLVI
-68 DVTGAAYAWDKTRM
+68 DLTGAAYAWDKTRV
-82 NPDMPPIKEIRG
+82 NPDVPPIKEIRG
-94 SQWKVGTARVVVE
+94 SQWKAGTARVVVE

-114 RIEQGPDGLTV
+114 RIEQSAEGLTV
-125 ILEPSATASSSDGV
+125 ILAPPANASSE
-139 KPEAAKP
+139 PAKSE
-146 DAPKAAPKKAD
+146 APKAAMPRKAE
-157 VAKAEPKAET
+157 VAKAEPKPET

-174 TDAAVKPEPV
+174 PEPV
-184 RKDIARVEAPK
+184 RKDVARVEAPK
-195 APEPAKTETAKPE
+195 APEPAKAE
-208 PVKMD
+208 PRKMD
-213 APKPA
+213 APKGV
-218 KPETA
+218 A
-223 KAEVPKPEP
+223 KAETP
-232 AKKAEAAKPEA
+232 KAEATAPDPAKVEA
-243 VKNAEAVKP
+243 LKP
-252 EPVKA
+252 VVKA
-257 EPKPVAKTEAPKVE
+257 EAPKPVV
-271 AAKVELA
+271 A
-278 KADTA
+278 KAEPAAESATA
-283 SEVMPQPAVIA
+283 AVPTPVAQPAVIA
-294 QATTTPPANG
+294 QVTTTPPTNG

-326 ESGRNIVAGEDVKG
+326 ESGRNIVAGDDVKG

-357 ILEVKGLQKVE
+357 ILEVKGLQKIE
-368 KGNVLRIVST
+368 KGNVIRIVST

-392 EAKVKAEID
+392 EAKLKAEID

-414 DLAARKIANE
+414 DLAARRIANE
-424 AAAEEARSRGPL
+424 AAAEEARARGPL

-470 GTLPSVPPV
+470 GTIPSVPPV
-479 ISSTGPNLAL
+479 ISSTAPNLAL
-489 PNQPPFSAM
+489 PIQPPFSAL
-498 YGPGPAPAP
+498 YGPGPPP
-507 MVSVSQDVLAKGIT
+507 GPVVSVSQDVLAKGIT

-577 QWGGATAGNTGKAT
+577 QWGGGTAANTGATT

-602 TVPGMTLPAVGGVLQ
+602 TVPGLTLPVVGGVLQ
-617 PDGSTVVTSPTGVQG
+617 PDGSTVVTAPTGIQG
-632 MRTKNNNFILDR
+632 LQPRNTNMSLSR
-644 LLPIDTQTG
+644 LLPIDSFTG
-653 LPIGGNLV
+653 LPIAGNLV

-670 ASQFTPAGG
+670 ASNFTPAGG

-684 VGTNFN
+684 VGSRFN

-715 ENAKAEIS
+715 ENNKAEVS

-745 VLKLNVTPTV
+745 VLKLSVTPTV
-755 TRERI
+755 TRERVN
-760 SNEDVTKIKL
+760 NEDITKIKM
-770 VIMVENNSRGQ
+770 VVMVENNSRGD
-781 TISPAPGV
+781 TITPAAGV
-789 AVPIINK
+789 SVPIINR
-796 RKAETQVLIREG
+796 RKAETQVLMKEG

-816 TQSSQENTVRK
+816 TQSVQQNTVRK
-827 VPVFGDIPVVGWL
+827 VPIFGDMPVLGWL
-840 FKARENFESGR
+840 FKARENFETGR
-851 ELVVFLTPSLVK
+851 ELVVFLTPSLVRTDG
-863 SEAAIAARPPASR
+863 AIAARPAASR

>member
-1 MKGKVTALTIAVT
+1 MTGKGMAFALAVL
-14 MLLGLAQPAFTQ
+14 MLIGLAHPAAGQ
-26 SPMQLK
+26 SAVQLK
-32 GVQVESQS
+32 DVQVEQQNDS
-40 DGVTIKIAT
+40 VTVKLWT
-49 TGTPSYSASLIDT
+49 TGIPSYSASLIDT
-62 PARLVI
+62 PTRLVI
-68 DVTGAAYAWDKTRM
+68 DLTGTAYAWDKSRV
-82 NPDMPPIKEIRG
+82 NPDVAPIREIRG
-94 SQWKVGTARVVVE
+94 SQWKVGTARIVLE

-114 RIEQGPDGLTV
+114 RIEPSAEGLSV
-125 ILEPSATASSSDGV
+125 VLEPSASAASD
-139 KPEAAKP
+139 
-146 DAPKAAPKKAD
+146 DAPKATASKPAPKP
-157 VAKAEPKAET
+157 VAKPEVLKAET
-167 AKADATK
+167 LKADA
-174 TDAAVKPEPV
+174 
-184 RKDIARVEAPK
+184 
-195 APEPAKTETAKPE
+195 
-208 PVKMD
+208 
-213 APKPA
+213 A

-223 KAEVPKPEP
+223 KVEAPKADARKDVARMDAPRAEPVKKDVARAETPKPEP
-232 AKKAEAAKPEA
+232 TKAAEA
-243 VKNAEAVKP
+243 
-252 EPVKA
+252 
-257 EPKPVAKTEAPKVE
+257 PKPVAKAEVPKVE
-271 AAKVELA
+271 TV
-278 KADTA
+278 KADVPKA
-283 SEVMPQPAVIA
+283 EARVEPVSVVPPPPAIVA
-294 QATTTPPANG
+294 QATVTPAPPPANG

-326 ESGRNIVAGEDVKG
+326 ESGKNIVAGDDVKG
-340 KVSISLRNVTWE
+340 KVSVSLRNVTWE

-357 ILEVKGLQKVE
+357 ILEVKGLQKIE
-368 KGNVLRIVST
+368 KGNVIRIVST

-386 AEARVN
+386 AQARVN
-392 EAKVKAEID
+392 EAKLKAEID
-401 TRTKLAEAQIKEQ
+401 TRTKLAEAQIREQ

-470 GTLPSVPPV
+470 GTIPSVPPV
-479 ISSTGPNLAL
+479 ISSSAPNLAL
-489 PNQPPFSAM
+489 PNQPPFSAL
-498 YGPGPAPAP
+498 YGPGQPPAVA
-507 MVSVSQDVLAKGIT
+507 VSISQDVLAKGIT
-521 IRAHKPTNT
+521 IRSHKPTNT

-577 QWGGATAGNTGKAT
+577 QWGGAAAGNVGHST

-602 TVPGMTLPAVGGVLQ
+602 AVPGMTLPAVGGVLQ
-617 PDGSTVVTSPTGVQG
+617 PDGSTVVTAPTGVQG
-632 MRTKNNNFILDR
+632 VQSRNTDLTLSR
-644 LLPIDTQTG
+644 LLPVDRLTG

-684 VGTNFN
+684 VGTKFN

-715 ENAKAEIS
+715 ENNKAEVS

-745 VLKLNVTPTV
+745 VLKLTVTPTV
-755 TRERI
+755 TREKI
-760 SNEDVTKIKL
+760 NNEDITKIKMV
-770 VIMVENNSRGQ
+770 VIVENNSRGD
-781 TISPAPGV
+781 TITPAAGV
-789 AVPIINK
+789 SVPIINR
-796 RKAETQVLIREG
+796 RKAETQVLMREG

-816 TQSSQENTVRK
+816 TQSVQQNTVRK
-827 VPVFGDIPVVGWL
+827 VPLFGDIPLLGWL
-840 FKARENFESGR
+840 FKARETFESGR

-863 SEAAIAARPPASR
+863 TDGALAARPASGK

>member
-1 MKGKVTALTIAVT
+1 VGTMNGKVSAFTLAVL
-14 MLLGLAQPAFTQ
+14 MLLGLAQPASAQ
-26 SPMQLK
+26 SAVQLK
-32 GVQVESQS
+32 NIQVESQLN
-40 DGVTIKIAT
+40 GVTVKIAT

-68 DVTGAAYAWDKTRM
+68 DLTGAAYAWDKTRL
-82 NPDMPPIKEIRG
+82 NPDLPPIKEIRG

-114 RIEQGPDGLTV
+114 RIEQSADGLSV
-125 ILEPSATASSSDGV
+125 VLEPSSTASTEPV
-139 KPEAAKP
+139 KPE
-146 DAPKAAPKKAD
+146 APKAAPKKVEA
-157 VAKAEPKAET
+157 AKAEPKPEPVKADAVKPEVRNDIARVET
-167 AKADATK
+167 PKAPDPAKADATK
-174 TDAAVKPEPV
+174 VD
-184 RKDIARVEAPK
+184 APK
-195 APEPAKTETAKPE
+195 PMAKAETPKVDAPKP
-208 PVKMD
+208 VAKMD
-213 APKPA
+213 APKPVV
-218 KPETA
+218 
-223 KAEVPKPEP
+223 KAEAPKVEP
-232 AKKAEAAKPEA
+232 AKIEVA
-243 VKNAEAVKP
+243 KP

-257 EPKPVAKTEAPKVE
+257 EI
-271 AAKVELA
+271 A
-278 KADTA
+278 KAEPAAETA
-283 SEVMPQPAVIA
+283 VVPQPAVIA
-294 QATTTPPANG
+294 QATTTPLTN
-304 GRLLSMDFKDADVIN
+304 GRLLSMDFKDADVVN

-326 ESGRNIVAGEDVKG
+326 ESGRNIVAGDDVKG

-368 KGNVLRIVST
+368 KGNVIRIVST

-424 AAAEEARSRGPL
+424 VAAEEARSRGPL

-459 GIPPEGTQPVS
+459 GIPPEGTQVS
-470 GTLPSVPPV
+470 GTIPSVPPV
-479 ISSTGPNLAL
+479 ISSSGPNLAL
-489 PNQPPFSAM
+489 PNQPPFSAL
-498 YGPGPAPAP
+498 YGPGPPPAP
-507 MVSVSQDVLAKGIT
+507 VVSISQDVLAKGIT

-544 KLIRE
+544 KLIHE
-549 QLDIPLPQVKI
+549 NLDIPLPQVKI

-602 TVPGMTLPAVGGVLQ
+602 AIPGMTLPAVGGVLQ

-755 TRERI
+755 VREKI
-760 SNEDVTKIKL
+760 NNADVTKLKL
-770 VIMVENNSRGQ
+770 VIMVENNSRGA
-781 TISPAPGV
+781 TITPAAGV

-816 TQSSQENTVRK
+816 TQSTQENTVRK
-827 VPVFGDIPVVGWL
+827 VPIFGDIPVVGWL

-863 SEAAIAARPPASR
+863 SEAALAARPAASR

>member
-1 MKGKVTALTIAVT
+1 MTRKATALTIALL
-14 MLLGLAQPAFTQ
+14 MLLGPALPAAAQNAV
-26 SPMQLK
+26 QLK
-32 GVQVESQS
+32 NVQVESRT

-62 PARLVI
+62 PNRLVI
-68 DVTGAAYAWDKTRM
+68 DVTGAAYAWSKTRL
-82 NPDMPPIKEIRG
+82 NPDVDPIKEIRG

-114 RIEQGPDGLTV
+114 RIEESADGLAV
-125 ILEPSATASSSDGV
+125 VLEPSATASVDPAE
-139 KPEAAKP
+139 KPET
-146 DAPKAAPKKAD
+146 PKAAPKKAE
-157 VAKAEPKAET
+157 VAKTEVPKAE
-167 AKADATK
+167 APKAE
-174 TDAAVKPEPV
+174 AVKPEPA

-195 APEPAKTETAKPE
+195 APEPVKAE
-208 PVKMD
+208 PVKPES
-213 APKPA
+213 PKPV
-218 KPETA
+218 A
-223 KAEVPKPEP
+223 KAEAP
-232 AKKAEAAKPEA
+232 
-243 VKNAEAVKP
+243 KP

-257 EPKPVAKTEAPKVE
+257 EPKVEAPKADMAKTEVASS
-271 AAKVELA
+271 A
-278 KADTA
+278 TA
-283 SEVMPQPAVIA
+283 VPAVPHPVVIA
-294 QATTTPPANG
+294 QATTTPADG
-304 GRLLSMDFKDADVIN
+304 GRLLSMDFKDADVVN

-326 ESGRNIVAGEDVKG
+326 ESGRNIVSGEDVKG
-340 KVSISLRNVTWE
+340 RVSISLRNVTWE

-368 KGNVLRIVST
+368 KGNVIRIVST

-392 EAKVKAEID
+392 EAKLKAEID
-401 TRTKLAEAQIKEQ
+401 TRTKMAEAQIKEQ

-424 AAAEEARSRGPL
+424 AAAEEARQRGPL

-459 GIPPEGTQPVS
+459 GIPPEGTQPIS
-470 GTLPSVPPV
+470 GTIPSVPPV

-489 PNQPPFSAM
+489 PNQPPFSAL
-498 YGPGPAPAP
+498 YGPGAPPAPV
-507 MVSVSQDVLAKGIT
+507 VSVSQDVLAKGIT

-530 IFIRHYQADLERIK
+530 IFIRHYAADLERIK
-544 KLIRE
+544 RLIRE

-577 QWGGATAGNTGKAT
+577 QWGGATTANTGNTT

-602 TVPGMTLPAVGGVLQ
+602 TVPGLTLPVVGGVLQ
-617 PDGSTVVTSPTGVQG
+617 PDGSTVVTAPTPVQG
-632 MRTKNNNFILDR
+632 FQPRNTNMSLGR
-644 LLPIDTQTG
+644 LLPIDSLTG

-670 ASQFTPAGG
+670 ASNFTPAGG

-684 VGTNFN
+684 VGSRFN

-715 ENAKAEIS
+715 ENNKAEVS

-745 VLKLNVTPTV
+745 VLKLAVTPTV
-755 TRERI
+755 TREKI
-760 SNEDVTKIKL
+760 NNEDITKIKM
-770 VIMVENNSRGQ
+770 VVMVENNSRGD
-781 TISPAPGV
+781 TISPAAGV
-789 AVPIINK
+789 SVPIIQR
-796 RKAETQVLIREG
+796 RKAETQVLMREG

-816 TQSSQENTVRK
+816 TQSVQQNTVRK
-827 VPVFGDIPVVGWL
+827 VPVFGDIPLLGWL
-840 FKARENFESGR
+840 FKARENFETGR

-863 SEAAIAARPPASR
+863 TDSALLARPASR